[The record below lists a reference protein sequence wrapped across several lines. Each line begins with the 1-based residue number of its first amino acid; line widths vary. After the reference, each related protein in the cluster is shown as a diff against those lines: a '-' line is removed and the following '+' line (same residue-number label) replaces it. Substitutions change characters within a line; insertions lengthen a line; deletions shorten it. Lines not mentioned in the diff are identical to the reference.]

1 MYFVEDIFE
10 LHIIHRFT
18 ILSKIMTPLKIPI
31 KENGLKLHQCKYYR
45 YTAIDK
51 F

>member
-1 MYFVEDIFE
+1 MNNINLFKFLFLWRSY
-10 LHIIHRFT
+10 
-18 ILSKIMTPLKIPI
+18 LSKIMTPLKIPI